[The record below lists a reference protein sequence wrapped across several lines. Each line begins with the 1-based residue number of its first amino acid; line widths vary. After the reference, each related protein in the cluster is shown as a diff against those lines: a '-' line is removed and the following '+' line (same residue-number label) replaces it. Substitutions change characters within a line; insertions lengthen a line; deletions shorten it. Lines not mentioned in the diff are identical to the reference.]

1 MNGHAVV
8 SIAMNMLA
16 PVLALM
22 LQGPAGGPGADEK
35 TWTKIEPKDAGFSIE
50 LPGTVTESPSA
61 GQYSSTS
68 GVGYFL
74 VQVIP
79 LDAFTR
85 ETASKGDRKAVS
97 SLLESMRDG
106 SIHNIK
112 GTLRTSTF
120 EPFEGRPSLLAS
132 FDGTPQDTLMAVTE
146 RLVLNDGCVFLVVA
160 VGAKSAMRAAD
171 VDRFMRGFHLVHPEI
186 PAAVGLLRAVRYD
199 DVVCSRL
206 PAMPIAFDM
215 PVDFGGRAVGKSA
228 EAGCLW
234 GVEEDLNRVTA
245 KPDEG
250 DFTTLRRGVFRAR
263 LSTNVVCSEAT
274 GVFDQMDGTGEA
286 GIRQALTGTGA
297 KVIVWKK
304 ETIAGLPA
312 LQIVAD
318 VAGGRVYMLYLGKVH
333 SPSNTLLVNYYPP
346 MKRAAADDALWARFV
361 AGIRH
366 AEAGAAAGA
375 RK

>member
-1 MNGHAVV
+1 MDGHAVV
-8 SIAMNMLA
+8 SVATSLVA
-16 PVLALM
+16 AALTFI
-22 LQGPAGGPGADEK
+22 LQGSPSQATANESK
-35 TWTKIEPKDAGFSIE
+35 WTRIEPKDAGFSIE
-50 LPGTVTESPSA
+50 LPGTVTENPPP
-61 GQYSSTS
+61 GQYSSMS
-68 GVGYFL
+68 GVGFFL

-85 ETASKGDRKAVS
+85 ATATGGDRKAIA

-112 GTLRTSTF
+112 GTLRTSSS
-120 EPFEGRPSLLAS
+120 EPFDGRPSILAS
-132 FDGTPQDTLMAVTE
+132 FDGTPQDTLMAATE
-146 RLVLNDGCVFLVVA
+146 RLVLNEGCVYLIVA
-160 VGAKSAMRAAD
+160 VGAKSEMRQAD
-171 VDRFMRGFHLVHPEI
+171 VDRFIRGFHLVHPEI

-206 PAMPIAFDM
+206 PAMPLAFDM
-215 PVDFGGRAVGKSA
+215 PVDFAARAVGKSA

-263 LSTNVVCSEAT
+263 MSTNVICSEET
-274 GVFDQMDGTGEA
+274 GGFDQMDGTGEA
-286 GIRQALTGTGA
+286 GIRRSLAGTGA

-346 MKRAAADDALWARFV
+346 VKRAAADDALWARFV
-361 AGIRH
+361 AGITR
-366 AEAGAAAGA
+366 AEGTGATGA